1 MPEGVAGTGAFL
13 WSPPKSY
20 TGQKTGEQD
29 LTKWPDKVG
38 VVISCLLLYALFA
51 SPFMTFRANRIVQ
64 GETRTVFEALPG
76 SAATVLVT
84 IVLLSAFI
92 AFFRFPT
99 RLKLVFALTGL
110 AALAV
115 FVGQAAS
122 FLMPE
127 GNGFARVSPASG
139 FWLIFAGL
147 ALLAT
152 DCIARLE
159 PKPAARILL
168 LLVAIAALA
177 AVLISGLWNDLSII
191 KEYTGR
197 ADTFWTEALRHVEL
211 AIGSL
216 IAATVVGIPLGILC
230 YKVER
235 LRAGVLNSLNIVQ
248 TIPSIALFGLLIAP
262 LGWIAATVPGA
273 ARVGIAGIG
282 MAPAFVA
289 LFLYSLLPVVSNTVV
304 GLSGVSQ
311 AVREAARG
319 LGMTPVQRLLR
330 VEFPLAMPVIL
341 TGIRIVLVQNIGLA
355 TIAALIGGGGFG
367 VFVFQGIGQTAMDL
381 VLLGTVPTVLL
392 GFAAAITLDALIDSN
407 LFSAGGR
414 QKA

>member
-1 MPEGVAGTGAFL
+1 M
-13 WSPPKSY
+13 
-20 TGQKTGEQD
+20 
-29 LTKWPDKVG
+29 TKWPDKVG
-38 VVISCLLLYALFA
+38 VLISCLLLYALAA
-51 SPFMTFRANRIVQ
+51 SPFMTFRANRIIQ
-64 GETRTVFEALPG
+64 GETRTIFEALPVA
-76 SAATVLVT
+76 AATLLVAII
-84 IVLLSAFI
+84 IVAAFI
-92 AFFRFPT
+92 AFFRFPA
-99 RLKLVFALTGL
+99 RLKLAAALVGL
-110 AALAV
+110 AALAI

-122 FLMPE
+122 ALTPE
-127 GNGFARVSPASG
+127 GNSFARVSPASG
-139 FWLIFAGL
+139 FWLMFAGL
-147 ALLAT
+147 ALLAA
-152 DCIARLE
+152 DCIARLQ
-159 PKPAARILL
+159 PKPTLRILL
-168 LLVAIAALA
+168 LLVATGTLA
-177 AVLISGLWNDLSII
+177 AVLTSGLWDDLSII

-197 ADTFWTEALRHVEL
+197 ADIFWTEALRHVEL

-216 IAATVVGIPLGILC
+216 VAATLAGIPLGILC
-230 YKVER
+230 YKIER
-235 LRAGVLNSLNIVQ
+235 LRSGLLNALNIVQ

-262 LGWIAATVPGA
+262 LGWMAANVPGA
-273 ARVGIAGIG
+273 AKIGIAGIG

-319 LGMTPVQRLLR
+319 LGMTPLQRLLR

-407 LFSAGGR
+407 LFSTGGR